1 MKSTKKLSIVVTD
14 SGVGGLPAL
23 KALALSVPF
32 ARFIYYSDE
41 KNMPYGNKGVRAIEG
56 YCEQRVR
63 FAKSVNA
70 DLLVVACNTMSVVGK
85 SVFSKSDVPV
95 LTVVAADAISEK
107 TIVNAVL
114 FCTAATAKSERIRR
128 LSAKNGVFVYPF
140 YSLACEIEKGVS
152 ELERARF
159 SELEKMR
166 DDNTRFGLKKEKYN
180 TVVLGCTHY
189 GLIKGEF
196 KKLFPNAA
204 VIDGSEDIAK
214 RAMEILCFSACDFND
229 RFVKPNIVFRGSG
242 ARKVRSAFYKIYAK
256 DFATLNDK
264 KDNSP

>member
-1 MKSTKKLSIVVTD
+1 MKPIKKLSIVVTD
-14 SGVGGLPAL
+14 SGVGGLPVL
-23 KALALSVPF
+23 KVLALSMPF
-32 ARFIYYSDE
+32 AHFVYYSDE
-41 KNMPYGNKGVRAIEG
+41 KNMPYGNKDVREIRW

-85 SVFSKSDVPV
+85 SVFLKSDVPV
-95 LTVVAADAISEK
+95 LTVVAADTISEK
-107 TIVNAVL
+107 TPVNAVL
-114 FCTAATAKSERIRR
+114 FCTAATAKSGRIRQ
-128 LSAKNGVFVYPF
+128 LSTKNGVFVYTF
-140 YSLACEIEKGVS
+140 YALAHEIEKSVS

-159 SELEKMR
+159 SELEKIR
-166 DDNTRFGLKKEKYN
+166 DGNTYFGLEKEKYD

-204 VIDGSEDIAK
+204 VLDGSENIAK
-214 RAMEILCFSACDFND
+214 RAREMLNVSACDFKD

-242 ARKVRSAFYKIYAK
+242 ARKARSAFYKIYAK
-256 DFATLNDK
+256 DFASVNDK
-264 KDNSP
+264 KR